1 MAEKKTNVLPR
12 LEVIIIIVFFL
23 SFLIWAASR
32 CSRTKVS
39 LQDTDTTALTTQ
51 EENNP
56 ISAQVDSAAL
66 AELAAKAAARNPNPT
81 ITESSLTG
89 GSKVILF
96 VVIDDLNLRTEPSLK
111 ADVIDRLGLFTE
123 VEYLQERTEF
133 TTELKLS
140 EDILAN
146 EPWLKVRSPKGREG
160 WVYGAGVDYH
170 KERYPGL

>member
-96 VVIDDLNLRTEPSLK
+96 VVIDDLNLRTEPSLN
-111 ADVIDRLGLFTE
+111 
-123 VEYLQERTEF
+123 
-133 TTELKLS
+133 
-140 EDILAN
+140 AN